1 MYISCQ
7 LETISRNSFPL
18 FLLER
23 AKKGKS
29 SNFSIFQVQKLFSS
43 GGRGPTYRRQRK
55 FEFHFSLLKRDKG
68 DCDRDESREREN
80 TESNVF
86 RVEHDEDGGE
96 KHDGRTLTD
105 PSRRF
110 SSFSPFFTIYSET
123 REKGSHPSK
132 K

>member
-1 MYISCQ
+1 MI
-7 LETISRNSFPL
+7 EM
-18 FLLER
+18 
-23 AKKGKS
+23 KG
-29 SNFSIFQVQKLFSS
+29 
-43 GGRGPTYRRQRK
+43 
-55 FEFHFSLLKRDKG
+55 
-68 DCDRDESREREN
+68 EREN

-132 K
+132 KNKAIEQIVNERVNKSDSDCDSLSLV